1 MSDFSSSSDEDI
13 ESQQKSNYLKAAIKL
28 TAGEFTKYRRKP
40 HARTAPTVVT
50 FSYIKQQEKEQAPDV
65 KLHRVGAC
73 SMFMVPQLSE
83 EDPEE
88 CADDD
93 TAA

>member
-13 ESQQKSNYLKAAIKL
+13 ESQQKAERLKTAIKL

-40 HARTAPTVVT
+40 RARTVPTVVT

-73 SMFMVPQLSE
+73 SLLMVPQLLG

-88 CADDD
+88 CAVED
-93 TAA
+93 TAV